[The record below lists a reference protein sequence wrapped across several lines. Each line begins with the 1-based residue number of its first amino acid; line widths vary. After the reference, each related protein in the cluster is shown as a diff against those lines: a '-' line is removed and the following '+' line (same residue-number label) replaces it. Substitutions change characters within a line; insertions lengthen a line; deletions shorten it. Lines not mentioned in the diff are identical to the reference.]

1 MYNNPNFYNYQTF
14 QTKPSTLSN
23 IKKLNLNDFLNGTQK
38 TLNIINQAIPI
49 FNQIK
54 PLWENTKTI
63 IKIAGAINSKD
74 EKEQKIKMKEIK
86 IKDSE
91 TSIKEKTKEKIK
103 KEKDINSNEPIFF
116 L

>member
-14 QTKPSTLSN
+14 QTKPNILSN
-23 IKKLNLNDFLNGTQK
+23 IKKINLNDFLNGTQK

-63 IKIAGAINSKD
+63 IKIAGAINSKE

-91 TSIKEKTKEKIK
+91 TSEKKAEKRK